1 MLTTEQQ
8 SNLRYAAVMDYFM
21 QRYSYQLAC
30 NFDSYDF
37 CIVTIADVVNACY
50 SAFQVIMES
59 LFDEKVS
66 TRTVK
71 TRIASRIFSLN
82 LDSAFEKKFFQ
93 SLRLNWTRKTKRII
107 SFRFLSMSFVPV
119 SVSTI
124 ITISILSSTQ
134 KMGDS

>member
-1 MLTTEQQ
+1 
-8 SNLRYAAVMDYFM
+8 
-21 QRYSYQLAC
+21 
-30 NFDSYDF
+30 
-37 CIVTIADVVNACY
+37 
-50 SAFQVIMES
+50 MES

-107 SFRFLSMSFVPV
+107 SFRFLSMSLVPV